1 MTIAIQSTLTR
12 CRHGQPLV
20 VLDSEPFNG
29 MEIRP
34 VDLLRLA
41 QQLTVLAGMASQ
53 LPTGG
58 KHWHPTKVR
67 MGDEVGKAETPLSYD
82 QSACLA
88 MLKLIEEMV
97 ACDSGKLHGAAQLKR
112 ILVDLLARI
121 EAGSQL
127 NERMAEKVRAFA
139 AESELCFEIGEK
151 NEI

>member
-67 MGDEVGKAETPLSYD
+67 MGDEGAEKPLSDD
-82 QSACLA
+82 QATCLA
-88 MLKLIEEMV
+88 MLKLIEELV
-97 ACDSGKLHGAAQLKR
+97 AGDSGKLHGAVQLKK